1 MFERTKN
8 LKLSVIKQM
17 ELKASKFPNTISLAQ
32 GIPSFDTPEC
42 IKRRVELA
50 LKQGV
55 VAKYS
60 LSPGISELRELIEQK
75 LAEQNMFYDFEK
87 EIVVTAGSI
96 EGITATLLTITETGD
111 EVIIPEPTY
120 TSYREVIVLA
130 GCTPVFV
137 PLDEEK
143 GWAFELEKY
152 EKAITPRT
160 KAIFYCNPNN
170 PTGTIYSKE
179 QLFGLAALAE
189 KHNLYLIS
197 DEVYKD
203 FIFEDYGVKTSDVE
217 NVKRPNQT
225 SDVSRGKIFSLAEL
239 PELRKR
245 VIRLFSFSKS
255 YAMTGWRVGYLHA
268 DESITQEIL
277 KVHDSL
283 VTCAP
288 VISQYAAMGAL
299 EMGEKD
305 VLEFNREYKKRRDLV
320 CKRLD
325 RLNHIFSYVR
335 PESAY
340 YVFPRITT
348 PLSRASS
355 TTPSQPS
362 PDYRGRGMQQGGGN
376 DVPDSLSWRFAL
388 HILEEAQVAVVPGV
402 AFGPSGED
410 HVRISFGRSE
420 EDINEAF
427 DRMDKLFKQF

>member
-1 MFERTKN
+1 MFPRTQN

-17 ELKASKFPNTISLAQ
+17 ELKAAKFPDTISLAQ
-32 GIPSFDTPEC
+32 GVPSFDTPEC

-60 LSPGISELRELIEQK
+60 LSPGIAELRELIEIK

-87 EIVVTAGSI
+87 EILVTAGSI
-96 EGITATLLTITETGD
+96 EGITATILAITSPGD

-120 TSYREVIVLA
+120 TSYREVIILA
-130 GCTPVFV
+130 GCTPVYV
-137 PLDEEK
+137 PLNEEK

-152 EKAITPRT
+152 EQAVTKRT

-179 QLFGLAALAE
+179 QLLGLAALAE

-203 FIFEDYGVKTSDVE
+203 FIFEKDR
-217 NVKRPNQT
+217 N
-225 SDVSRGKIFSLAEL
+225 IFSLAEL

-255 YAMTGWRVGYLHA
+255 FAMTGWRVGYLHA
-268 DESITQEIL
+268 DESIVQEIL

-299 EMGEKD
+299 EMGEQD
-305 VLEFNREYKKRRDLV
+305 VKKFNREYKKRRDLV
-320 CKRLD
+320 CDRLD
-325 RLNHIFSYVR
+325 KLNHIFSYVR

-340 YVFPRITT
+340 YVFPRIIT
-348 PLSRASS
+348 PLSRVHDL
-355 TTPSQPS
+355 S
-362 PDYRGRGMQQGGGN
+362 PDYRGEGN
-376 DVPDSLSWRFAL
+376 SVPDSPSWRFAL
-388 HILEEAQVAVVPGV
+388 YLLEKAQTAVVPGV
-402 AFGPSGED
+402 AFGPSGEN

-420 EDINEAF
+420 KDINEAF
-427 DRMDKLFKQF
+427 DRMDKLFRKFT

>member
-1 MFERTKN
+1 MLWMLAVKCFILGYMFERTKN
-8 LKLSVIKQM
+8 LRLSVIKQM
-17 ELKASKFPNTISLAQ
+17 ELRAAKFPSTISLAQ
-32 GIPSFDTPEC
+32 GVPSFDTPAG

-50 LKQGV
+50 LQQGV

-60 LSPGISELRELIEQK
+60 LSPGISELRELIEVK

-87 EIVVTAGSI
+87 EILITAGSI
-96 EGITATLLTITETGD
+96 EGITATLMAITNPGD

-120 TSYREVIVLA
+120 TSYREVIILCGA
-130 GCTPVFV
+130 TPVFV
-137 PLDEEK
+137 SLNEEK

-152 EKAITPRT
+152 EQAITPRT

-179 QLFGLAALAE
+179 QLLGLAGLAK

-203 FIFEDYGVKTSDVE
+203 FIFEKKQ
-217 NVKRPNQT
+217 N
-225 SDVSRGKIFSLAEL
+225 IFSLAEL

-268 DESITQEIL
+268 DESIVREIL

-305 VLEFNREYKKRRDLV
+305 VHFFNQEYKKRRDLV
-320 CKRLD
+320 CARLD
-325 RLNHIFSYVR
+325 RLAHIFSYVR

-340 YVFPRITT
+340 YVFPRIIKK
-348 PLSRASS
+348 
-355 TTPSQPS
+355 
-362 PDYRGRGMQQGGGN
+362 DIEFGRY
-376 DVPDSLSWRFAL
+376 DCPDSFSWRFAL
-388 HILEEAQVAVVPGV
+388 YLLEKAQVATVPGV

-410 HVRISFGRSE
+410 HIRISFGRSE
-420 EDINEAF
+420 KDINHAF
-427 DRMDKLFKQF
+427 DRIDKLFL